1 LENWS
6 KVEYA
11 CLRYLKC
18 QLSELDRLEF
28 WRAEML
34 FENHKEAV
42 EEENRKNKT
51 QQESQQMPSMGQA
64 VGDLVKST
72 GGKFPGFGGG
82 GMPKLPF

>member
-1 LENWS
+1 M
-6 KVEYA
+6 
-11 CLRYLKC
+11 CLRHLKC

-51 QQESQQMPSMGQA
+51 QNESQQKMPDMKSAMGDMMKGSGMKMPSMP
-64 VGDLVKST
+64 
-72 GGKFPGFGGG
+72 KF
-82 GMPKLPF
+82 

>member
-1 LENWS
+1 M
-6 KVEYA
+6 
-11 CLRYLKC
+11 CLRHLNC

-51 QQESQQMPSMGQA
+51 QNESQQKMPDMKSTMGDMMKGGGPMGMKMPSMP
-64 VGDLVKST
+64 
-72 GGKFPGFGGG
+72 KF
-82 GMPKLPF
+82 